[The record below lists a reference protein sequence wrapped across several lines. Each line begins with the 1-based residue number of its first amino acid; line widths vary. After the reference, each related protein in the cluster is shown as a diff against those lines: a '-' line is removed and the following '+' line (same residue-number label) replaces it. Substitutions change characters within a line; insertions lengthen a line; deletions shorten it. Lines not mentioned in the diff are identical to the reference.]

1 MKTVKLM
8 LAVLTLFASA
18 SFSQVKWNI
27 DNSHSSIIFRVKH
40 MVISEVS
47 GYFKEFSGGLDSKKV
62 DDFSDAKVNF
72 TIKTGTV
79 TTDNEKRDEHLRS
92 DDFFNAAKFPEIK
105 FVSKSFKK
113 TGKGK
118 FLLTG
123 DLTMRD
129 VTKEVKLEVIYNG
142 NVNDPWG
149 NTRAGFKLTGKLN
162 RQDYGLK
169 FSQALG
175 TGEAVVGNEVKIE
188 GNIELV
194 KEK

>member
-8 LAVLTLFASA
+8 LAAVLLFASV

-47 GYFKEFSGGLDSKKV
+47 GYFKEFNGASESKKV

-72 TIKTGTV
+72 TIKTASV

-92 DDFFNAAKFPEIK
+92 DDFFNAAKFPELK

-113 TGKGK
+113 TAKGK
-118 FLLTG
+118 YVLTG

-129 VTKEVKLEVIYNG
+129 VTKEIKLDVVFNG

-149 NTRAGFKLTGKLN
+149 NTRAGFKLSGKLN

-169 FSQALG
+169 FNQALG

-194 KEK
+194 KAK